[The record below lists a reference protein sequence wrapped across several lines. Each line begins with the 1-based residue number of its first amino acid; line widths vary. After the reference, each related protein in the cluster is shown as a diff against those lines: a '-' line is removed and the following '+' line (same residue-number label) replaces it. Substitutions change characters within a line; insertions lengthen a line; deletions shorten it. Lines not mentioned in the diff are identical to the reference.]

1 MDPSTL
7 LAGCRVL
14 VADDEGFSLSIIGR
28 MLREMGCAD
37 VISADGGPRALN
49 MLLGDGPP
57 GFKLAVL
64 DFNMPEINGL
74 QILKLIRTGKAGV
87 PRDLPVVMLT
97 GTADGAL
104 VSAAVAL
111 DVGAFV
117 VKPVSKAM
125 LGMRLAKVMGDQR
138 PLKTVAQYDAVDI
151 DPLSNALAASHKP
164 VGGAKARVERTETI
178 NGVKLRL
185 ESVPIGAILAEDI
198 RGPDGELLL
207 GRGTPLSERF
217 LKRLRDLSGAARL
230 EYLIVQ
236 LPKRS
241 GL

>member
-7 LAGCRVL
+7 LAGRRVL
-14 VADDEGFSLSIIGR
+14 VADDESFSLSIVSR
-28 MLREMGCAD
+28 MVRDMGCSDLIA
-37 VISADGGPRALN
+37 ADGGPRALN
-49 MLLGDGPP
+49 MLMADSPP

-64 DFNMPEINGL
+64 DFNMPDISGL
-74 QILKLIRTGKAGV
+74 QILKLIRTGKTLAA
-87 PRDLPVVMLT
+87 RELPVVILT

-125 LGMRLAKVMGDQR
+125 LAQRVAKVLSDQR
-138 PLKTVAQYDAVDI
+138 PMKSVAQYDAVDI
-151 DPLSNALAASHKP
+151 DPICNALIQGHKP
-164 VGGAKARVERTETI
+164 VGGAKIRVDRETMP

-185 ESVPIGAILAEDI
+185 ESVPVGAILAEDI

-236 LPKRS
+236 LPKRT
-241 GL
+241 G

>member
-7 LAGCRVL
+7 LANRRAL
-14 VADDEGFSLSIIGR
+14 VADDEQFSLSIVSR
-28 MLREMGCAD
+28 MLREMGCTD
-37 VISADGGPRALN
+37 VLGADGGPRALN
-49 MLLGDGPP
+49 FLRMDAPP

-87 PRDLPVVMLT
+87 SRDLPVVMLT

-125 LGMRLAKVMGDQR
+125 LGQRLVKVLSEQR
-138 PLKTVAQYDAVDI
+138 PIKTAQQYEAVDI
-151 DPLSNALAASHKP
+151 DPISNALAASHKP
-164 VGGAKARVERTETI
+164 VGGAKARADRIEVA
-178 NGVKLRL
+178 NGVKLRVDA
-185 ESVPIGAILAEDI
+185 VPVGAILAEDI

-217 LKRLRDLSGAARL
+217 LKRLKDLASATRV
-230 EYLIVQ
+230 EYIIVQ
-236 LPKRS
+236 LPRR
-241 GL
+241 G